1 MLGCRYEALRRDGLK
16 EERVLLLE
24 AWREMEQDALRQLL
38 SSSSTSS
45 SSSSAASSSS
55 SAAATDSSATNTQR
69 MYLSAVEAKFPR
81 KVKRVLTAEEMALS
95 DGQEDAFYDYI
106 FPDDE
111 KKPMGMAF
119 LEKALAWK
127 QKMAAATT
135 DADAPAT
142 AFTVPAP
149 VAVDVAVAA
158 AAAPAAREAVEEDD
172 EPTSLLG
179 KRARAADAN
188 EVDLDDV

>member
-1 MLGCRYEALRRDGLK
+1 
-16 EERVLLLE
+16 
-24 AWREMEQDALRQLL
+24 MEQDALRQLL
-38 SSSSTSS
+38 SSSS
-45 SSSSAASSSS
+45 ASSS
-55 SAAATDSSATNTQR
+55 SAAASSSGAADSTATNTQR

-135 DADAPAT
+135 EADAPAT
-142 AFTVPAP
+142 VFTVPAS
-149 VAVDVAVAA
+149 AAVAVAA
-158 AAAPAAREAVEEDD
+158 AAPPAAREAVDEDD